1 MSIHDKDKNE
11 YINRMINIFFN
22 LISALCIC
30 IIAVMPFLFPVLV
43 NQGYKDAYY
52 QIPVLMI
59 AVFFQ
64 ALQGLYSSI
73 YVALKKT
80 KEIAKTSIFSAIINI
95 VVNLVLIQFIGL
107 FAASVSTLVA
117 FMSMAIYRYVD
128 IKKYVPLKI
137 LGKNILIALAI
148 GLIACGAYYTENK
161 IICGVCLIVVL
172 AYTFLINKGFLIR
185 TAAVLKGKIRK
196 LIRR

>member
-1 MSIHDKDKNE
+1 MAQAGKGKLNYRCPLCFMRDIDMDMFYDKDKNE

-80 KEIAKTSIFSAIINI
+80 KEIAKTRQHNHSEGR
-95 VVNLVLIQFIGL
+95 VG
-107 FAASVSTLVA
+107 
-117 FMSMAIYRYVD
+117 R
-128 IKKYVPLKI
+128 
-137 LGKNILIALAI
+137 
-148 GLIACGAYYTENK
+148 
-161 IICGVCLIVVL
+161 
-172 AYTFLINKGFLIR
+172 
-185 TAAVLKGKIRK
+185 
-196 LIRR
+196 